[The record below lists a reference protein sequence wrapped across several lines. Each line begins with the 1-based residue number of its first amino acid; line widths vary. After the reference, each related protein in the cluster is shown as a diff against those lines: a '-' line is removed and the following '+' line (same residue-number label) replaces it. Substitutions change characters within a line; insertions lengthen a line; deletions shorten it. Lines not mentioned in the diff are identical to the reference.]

1 MYSSAVVKSCKLY
14 KVKRHVNQRL
24 RAARS
29 MLEGGRLEQNSN
41 ILSR

>member
-1 MYSSAVVKSCKLY
+1 KPGKLY
-14 KVKRHVNQRL
+14 KVKRHVYQRL

-41 ILSR
+41 ILFR